1 MTDQRTTDQS
11 RYEPIAVVGMAAR
24 FPGALDLGAFWA
36 NLRDGV
42 GSIRRATDE
51 ELAAAGVPARA
62 LADPQYVKAVA
73 PVPEIDGFDAG
84 FFGLTPR
91 EARICDPQ
99 IRLFLECAHAAL
111 EDAGYDPEQLADV
124 GVFGSAGRGRY
135 LDLVRRSEGR
145 AGHGGSGGDGV
156 GVGLSLSTWNS
167 TDSLAPLVSYKLG
180 LNGPSLGIATAC
192 ASPLVGLHL
201 AAASLRA
208 GECELALVGGAEVE
222 LPLEHGYWWEPGGKI
237 SRDGHCRP
245 FDAGATG
252 TVFGSGAGVVAVK
265 RLSDAIADRD
275 HIRAVIRGTAVNNDG
290 SAKAGF
296 AAPSVSGQSAAIAE
310 AMLTAGVGP
319 GDVGLVEAHA
329 SGTVLGDPIEVAA
342 LTAAYRY
349 LGATGSGATVLTSV
363 KGNIGHLGHASGI
376 ASLIKVVLTLEHGSI
391 PRTLG
396 LRTANPELAIEQ
408 SPFVLPTAAVPWQR
422 RADRPRV
429 AAVNTYGVGG
439 TNAHVVLEEAPAR
452 PAPPAAPERP
462 RIVVWSARTP
472 AAAERYRTR
481 LADHFASAG
490 PDFAASV
497 ATLQQGRTTHPYR
510 GAVVATG
517 AREAADLLT
526 AASGPATGPAGSR
539 IALLFPGMGTQ
550 HPGMALDLYER
561 SPAYARAFDACLDLF
576 EAEDVPLR
584 DLWRDADAGRI
595 ADPDVAQPLLFA
607 VEHALARAWHA
618 WGVRPGAVLGHSLGE
633 LAAAAAA
640 GVLTPEDAVRAVVAR
655 SRALA
660 ATPPGAM
667 LAVAA
672 AEADVAPL
680 LPADVHVSVV
690 NSPRM
695 VVVAGPADAVARAG
709 AELRGAGMNVRPVPF
724 SRASHVPLAA
734 PAAKAFEEAL
744 RGLRFAAPAVD
755 LYSCATGGLVSD
767 AEATDPAF
775 WAGQLVR
782 PVRFA
787 DAVAALVGT
796 DGRQLLIECGP
807 GRALTSALRQHPA
820 VDPARHRVLPTLAQ
834 RRTEPLADVQSAL
847 TAVAAVWT
855 EGHAIDW
862 TAVEDLSEAGRAPV
876 PGYPYERQRYW
887 VDVALEEETQ
897 PTSVDSPFTLPSW
910 HEQPRAAHRPEPA
923 ARTAVTALPADETA
937 AHRVTS
943 ALREAGLRVV
953 PLTPGDA
960 YEDREVGFVVREGEP
975 QDLARA
981 FRTLR
986 ERGVTPG
993 LLVHAGTLGRPED
1006 ADLAE
1011 QLAAGHT
1018 AATELLRQAAEAGA
1032 PELVVLTEHAVDVS
1046 GHDRLRPGHA
1056 ALTALTPLVPLT
1068 GDGGQAGVRL
1078 IDLGGSVPDRVL
1090 AAELRSGGEGVVAL
1104 RGTRRWV
1111 PTEHPLAVTPP
1122 EGPALRPAGTYLI
1135 TGGTGRLGARV
1146 ARGLAATGLHPT
1158 LVLAG
1163 LKAAERPDLVAE
1175 LESLGA
1181 TVESAACDV
1190 TDHAALTALLDDI
1203 TDRHGPVHVV
1213 LHLAGPAAD
1222 AAEGDAFGP
1231 RAFGLAALTRAFV
1244 GRPALDLFATV
1255 TRSRPDAADAVLT
1268 ALAATSAPPAA
1279 RTLVVS
1285 TPLPADPALLLELLQ
1300 SHTPTHVT
1308 IRQLTD
1314 EPQAEA
1320 EAAPTTAVQ
1329 SERDT
1334 TTTRLRELWTG
1345 LLGWPEIADGADF
1358 FDIGGNSL
1366 TAVELVSHIHDEFG
1380 VDLGI
1385 AALFDYPTLDA
1396 LAAQIER
1403 KQAA

>member
-1 MTDQRTTDQS
+1 MNDQS
-11 RYEPIAVVGMAAR
+11 RYEPVAVVGMAGR
-24 FPGALDLGAFWA
+24 FPGAVDLGAFWA

-42 GSIRRATDE
+42 GSIRPASDE

-73 PVPEIDGFDAG
+73 TVPEIDGFDAG

-111 EDAGYDPEQLADV
+111 EDAGYDPERLADV

-145 AGHGGSGGDGV
+145 AGNGGSGGD

-192 ASPLVGLHL
+192 ASPLVALHL

-245 FDAGATG
+245 FDAHATG
-252 TVFGSGAGVVAVK
+252 TVFGSGAGVVALK

-275 HIRAVIRGTAVNNDG
+275 HIRAVIRGSAVNNDG

-310 AMLTAGVGP
+310 AMLTAEVEP

-342 LTAAYRY
+342 LTSAYRY

-376 ASLIKVVLTLEHGSI
+376 ASLIKVVLTLEHGSV

-396 LRTANPELAIEQ
+396 FRTANPELGIDD
-408 SPFVLPTAAVPWQR
+408 SPFELPTAAVPWER
-422 RADRPRV
+422 RAERPRV

-452 PAPPAAPERP
+452 PAPAATTERP

-472 AAAERYRTR
+472 EAAERYRTR
-481 LADHFASAG
+481 LAGHFTSAA

-517 AREAADLLT
+517 AREAADLLA
-526 AASGPATGPAGSR
+526 AASGPATGPSGSR
-539 IALLFPGMGTQ
+539 IALLFPGMGSQ
-550 HPGMALDLYER
+550 HPGMALDLHDR

-576 EAEDVPLR
+576 EAEGVPLR
-584 DLWRDADAGRI
+584 GLWRDADARRI
-595 ADPDVAQPLLFA
+595 ADPDIAQPLLFA
-607 VEHALARAWHA
+607 VEHALAQAWHA

-680 LPADVHVSVV
+680 LPDDVHVAVV
-690 NSPRM
+690 NGPRM
-695 VVVAGPADAVARAG
+695 VVVAGPVDAVARAG
-709 AELRGAGMNVRPVPF
+709 AELREAGMNVRPVPF

-734 PAAKAFEEAL
+734 PAAEAFEESL
-744 RGLRFAAPAVD
+744 RGLRFSAPALD
-755 LYSCATGGLVSD
+755 LYSSATGGLVSD

-787 DAVAALVGT
+787 DAVAALAGT

-807 GRALTSALRQHPA
+807 GRTLTSALRQHPA
-820 VDPARHRVLPTLAQ
+820 VDAARHRVLPTLAQ

-862 TAVEDLSEAGRAPV
+862 TAVEDLSDAGRVPV

-887 VDVALEEETQ
+887 VDVAAEEEAQQT
-897 PTSVDSPFTLPSW
+897 PTDSPFRLPSW
-910 HEQPRAAHRPEPA
+910 HEQPRPAHRPEPV
-923 ARTAVTALPADETA
+923 ARTAVVALPTDETA
-937 AHRVTS
+937 ARRITA

-953 PLTPGDA
+953 PLTPGAD

-993 LLVHAGTLGRPED
+993 LLVHAGSLGRPEGR
-1006 ADLAE
+1006 DLAE

-1018 AATELLRQAAEAGA
+1018 AATELLRQAAESGA

-1056 ALTALTPLVPLT
+1056 ALTALA
-1068 GDGGQAGVRL
+1068 GEAGVRL
-1078 IDLGGSVPDRVL
+1078 IDLGGSVPDREL
-1090 AAELRSGGEGVVAL
+1090 AAELRAGGDDVVAL

-1111 PTEHPLAVTPP
+1111 PTEHPLAVTPA

-1135 TGGTGRLGARV
+1135 TGGTGRLGVRV

-1158 LVLAG
+1158 LVLVG
-1163 LKAAERPDLVAE
+1163 LKAAERPELLAE
-1175 LESLGA
+1175 LASLGA

-1190 TDHAALTALLDDI
+1190 TDHAALTALLDDV
-1203 TDRHGPVHVV
+1203 TGRHGPVHGV
-1213 LHLAGPAAD
+1213 LHLAGPAPD
-1222 AAEGDAFGP
+1222 AAEADAFGP
-1231 RAFGLAALTRAFV
+1231 RAFGLATLARAFA

-1285 TPLPADPALLLELLQ
+1285 TPRPTDATLLLELLQ
-1300 SHTPTHVT
+1300 AHTPTHVT
-1308 IRQLTD
+1308 IRHVPDQASQEGQEGRKA
-1314 EPQAEA
+1314 EP
-1320 EAAPTTAVQ
+1320 APAPPVALPTERDATTA
-1329 SERDT
+1329 
-1334 TTTRLRELWTG
+1334 RLRELWTG

-1403 KQAA
+1403 KKSV